1 MPIVTVS
8 CVRDLAQ
15 LDLQAQSIQ
24 KYLAKDCPVYIIINE
39 DDPDIWLNYFNN
51 NLRDYYSGR
60 DLTILEKRSWNCDW
74 NIWIP
79 SAINPWHVGWETQQ
93 ILKLLIS
100 EKIESKGYLIL
111 DSQNFLISDYDPNGY
126 SIGDYV
132 PFREANLNWGYDT
145 WNEYCNVLNY
155 NQAPPTENREIMSI
169 CTPIFFH
176 TELVRS
182 LINTVSNYQKF
193 ALWFKSASRL
203 KSEFILYYIWA
214 LKTGNF
220 DKCHYKV
227 RDWANPYL
235 RDSQTFDEDFEKFLN
250 FIGVHKPHCW
260 VSVNHRAWGNMTDD
274 QYQRLCKKLEL
285 YNLKPNFEDYRSTYV
300 DLKF

>member
-1 MPIVTVS
+1 MPVVTVS

-24 KYLAKDCPVYIIINE
+24 KYLAKDCPVYIIVNE
-39 DDPDIWLNYFNN
+39 DDTSSWFDYFNKH
-51 NLRDYYSGR
+51 LRHYYNDH

-74 NIWIP
+74 DMWIP
-79 SAINPWHVGWETQQ
+79 SKINPWHVGWETQQ

-111 DSQNFLISDYDPNGY
+111 DSQNFLISDYDPNSY
-126 SIGDYV
+126 SIGELV
-132 PFREANLNWGYDT
+132 PFRQGNLHWGHDT
-145 WNEYCNVLNY
+145 WNEYCNVLGFNKP
-155 NQAPPTENREIMSI
+155 APNKNRKIISI

-182 LINTVSNYQKF
+182 LINAVGNYQKF

-214 LKTGNF
+214 LKTENF
-220 DKCHYKV
+220 NKCHYRV
-227 RDWANPYL
+227 QDWGNPYL

-250 FIGVHKPHCW
+250 FIGVHKPNCW
-260 VSVNHRAWGNMTDD
+260 VSANHRAWGIMNEQ
-274 QYQRLCKKLEL
+274 QYSRLKEKLSSYGL
-285 YNLKPNFEDYRSTYV
+285 IPNFDQYRSTYI